1 MDRDLSSLWIANS
14 GAAGNWIKVD
24 LGERYSLNAV
34 RLTFENAGRV
44 WNYKI
49 QTSLN
54 NEDWITVVDKSS
66 SNFAIQT
73 QAFPLSNINARYIR
87 VVFESAPGTAWTAL
101 AELEAFGEVAEA
113 ARDPEKILVIVPHE
127 DDEALIATGV
137 IHNAILNGD
146 DVRVAIV
153 TNGDCNGRNYNLET
167 ARLNESISAIE
178 VLGLSV
184 NNMTAFGYADIGGL
198 DPWTRHT
205 DSFLYKIY
213 HAESD
218 TAVIPS
224 NYGNTVTY
232 GVTGVLDDYHYLMTG
247 KHASYTRQNLVDDI
261 SSYIAD
267 FMPDE
272 IYTTSAYDLHGDH
285 TYLNIFVTDIV
296 RKLVD
301 KHPGYSPVIH
311 ENIIHSTEGDV
322 LWPIIDTAPTP
333 LQNFTPPGKSI

>member
-1 MDRDLSSLWIANS
+1 M
-14 GAAGNWIKVD
+14 D

-34 RLTFENAGRV
+34 RLTFENASRV

-66 SNFAIQT
+66 GNFAIQT
-73 QAFPLSNINARYIR
+73 QAFPLSNTNARYIR

-101 AELEAFGEVAEA
+101 AELEAFEEVAEA
-113 ARDPEKILVIVPHE
+113 AREPEKTLVIVPHE
-127 DDEALIATGV
+127 DDEALIAAGV
-137 IHNAILNGD
+137 IHTAILNGD

-153 TNGDCNGRNYNLET
+153 TNGDCNGWNYNLET
-167 ARLNESISAIE
+167 ARLNESISAID

-198 DPWTRHT
+198 EPWTRHT
-205 DSFLYKIY
+205 DRFLYKIY

-218 TAVIPS
+218 TSVISS

-232 GVTGVLDDYHYLMTG
+232 GVTGVLDDYHCLMTG

-267 FMPDE
+267 FMPDD